1 MPLERIFLILV
12 IVVAIIYAAMIA
24 FAMIALLP
32 WGLVGL
38 AVLAFAGYVAW
49 RLISEHANDAEDR
62 HYDNIDR

>member
-1 MPLERIFLILV
+1 MQLERIFLILV

-32 WGLVGL
+32 WGLAGL
-38 AVLAFAGYVAW
+38 AVLGFAGYIAW
-49 RLISEHANDAEDR
+49 RLVSEHVNDEEDR